1 MNFQLMFYGGIAGAI
16 LSLILSI
23 IIFIKWNISEAF
35 EDLTGFSIHKW
46 AKKLQQRRRA
56 RQEQFNKPI
65 TREIQPRRDV
75 ELEAVVTGGNADSTE
90 LLTEAADATELLAE
104 VAADETGAAASTE
117 PLIDAVADETELLS
131 GDAAETELL
140 SVELDE
146 TELLNEGAEET
157 TVLSEP
163 VSASYFI
170 KERDVVIV
178 HTDATI

>member
-1 MNFQLMFYGGIAGAI
+1 MNFQIMFYGGIAGAI

-23 IIFIKWNISEAF
+23 IVFIKFNISEAF

-46 AKKLQQRRRA
+46 VKKLQQRRRS

-75 ELEAVVTGGNADSTE
+75 ELEAVVTGGADATELLAEAAAVETSDAASTE
-90 LLTEAADATELLAE
+90 LLTEAAASTELLAE
-104 VAADETGAAASTE
+104 AA
-117 PLIDAVADETELLS
+117 IDETELLAS
-131 GDAAETELL
+131 DAAATELL
-140 SVELDE
+140 SVESDE
-146 TELLNEGAEET
+146 TELLNEEAEET
-157 TVLSEP
+157 TILSEP
-163 VSASYFI
+163 VLTSYFI

>member
-23 IIFIKWNISEAF
+23 IVFIKMNISEVF
-35 EDLTGFSIHKW
+35 EDLTGFNIHKW
-46 AKKLQQRRRA
+46 AKKWQQRRRS

-75 ELEAVVTGGNADSTE
+75 ELEVAVTGTGSDGDSTE
-90 LLTEAADATELLAE
+90 LLIEAAAPTELLAE
-104 VAADETGAAASTE
+104 AEAAADETEPLSTDAAATE
-117 PLIDAVADETELLS
+117 LLFVESDETEWL
-131 GDAAETELL
+131 TE
-140 SVELDE
+140 E
-146 TELLNEGAEET
+146 AEET
-157 TVLSEP
+157 TVLAESG
-163 VSASYFI
+163 STSHFR

>member
-23 IIFIKWNISEAF
+23 IVFIKMNISEAF

-46 AKKLQQRRRA
+46 AKKWKQRRRS

-75 ELEAVVTGGNADSTE
+75 ELEVAVTGSDGDSTELLIEAAAPTE
-90 LLTEAADATELLAE
+90 LLTEAE
-104 VAADETGAAASTE
+104 AA
-117 PLIDAVADETELLS
+117 ADETELLAT
-131 GDAAETELL
+131 DAAATELL
-140 SVELDE
+140 FVGSDE
-146 TELLNEGAEET
+146 TEWLTEEAEET
-157 TVLSEP
+157 TVLAESG
-163 VSASYFI
+163 SISHFR